1 MTRKIYILAAGI
13 GLSCALGVAANA
25 ANLHLPLSSQSA
37 VTLTGSNDGAGLPG
51 APGGKGGKPGFTIDG
66 VRSLAGADYDI
77 AKLHKYCA
85 KVMDGVEAGD
95 RKLDGT
101 EEFIPSDCVD
111 FFVVP
116 HEEAH
121 ADRPAKSGAIDYD
134 EDLFSYCVDLLR
146 QARRD
151 EALPGYK
158 GKRRV
163 YSGEFGPRD
172 CADYFAS
179 LEPSRKGPGYH
190 GLKRDGSRGASVS
203 GGVGGAGGRAGRG
216 AGGGSGG
223 DGGDGVAGGVG
234 GKGGKGGT
242 ASD

>member
-1 MTRKIYILAAGI
+1 MTRKIFLLAAGV
-13 GLSCALGVAANA
+13 GLSCAIGVAANA
-25 ANLHLPLSSQSA
+25 ASLHLPLTSQSA
-37 VTLTGSNDGAGLPG
+37 VTLTGSSDGAGLPG
-51 APGGKGGKPGFTIDG
+51 APGGKGGKPGFVLDG
-66 VRSLAGADYDI
+66 ARSLSAAEYDI

-85 KVMDGVEAGD
+85 GIMDGVEAGD
-95 RKLDGT
+95 RKPEASGG
-101 EEFIPSDCVD
+101 FVPSDCVD

-121 ADRPAKSGAIDYD
+121 ADRTEKSGAYDYD
-134 EDLFSYCVDLLR
+134 EELFSYCVDLLR

-179 LEPSRKGPGYH
+179 LEPSRKGPVYH
-190 GLKRDGSRGASVS
+190 GLKRNGSRGASIS
-203 GGVGGAGGRAGRG
+203 GGVGGAGGKAGRG
-216 AGGGSGG
+216 YGGGSGG

-234 GKGGKGGT
+234 GKGGKGGS
-242 ASD
+242 AD